1 MKEVRTGLLQKQRI
15 REQTI
20 STLKQLLFSHDKDE
34 RYNHPHVRKR
44 ICGLYFPFV
53 LTSLEFNK
61 LLNEYLVYEEKVNWL
76 LCYFYILYNCDR
88 ELLYSWWSD
97 SSQEKQ
103 VDFFFMIEMATKVFI
118 NQNLVIYNSISFLIV
133 KIVTDLLIQFKSQ
146 LSVPNSSSI
155 ILPKIIEVLL
165 ALNNSQS
172 PAFTKSF
179 YLLLAVFVDTFSRP
193 IFW

>member
-1 MKEVRTGLLQKQRI
+1 
-15 REQTI
+15 
-20 STLKQLLFSHDKDE
+20 
-34 RYNHPHVRKR
+34 
-44 ICGLYFPFV
+44 
-53 LTSLEFNK
+53 
-61 LLNEYLVYEEKVNWL
+61 
-76 LCYFYILYNCDR
+76 
-88 ELLYSWWSD
+88 
-97 SSQEKQ
+97 
-103 VDFFFMIEMATKVFI
+103 MIEMATKVFI